1 MSAGQTLRHLADQLD
16 LLTLEVDTDAA
27 AQLRT
32 VVVQLDELRTRLAHV
47 ARRTGIIELADRA
60 DEPQEVPA

>member
-32 VVVQLDELRTRLAHV
+32 IAMQLDELRTRLAHV